1 MKTDDKLDRI
11 PLRQPA
17 NQSDNLKDA
26 IRLVVTLTDQ
36 AKEAAQKSIDIFR
49 KTKVFSS
56 RRAGHY

>member
-26 IRLVVTLTDQ
+26 IVLL
-36 AKEAAQKSIDIFR
+36 S
-49 KTKVFSS
+49 
-56 RRAGHY
+56 H